1 MLTVVKCYREAADAL
16 ANGTWDEAQI
26 ADWDARLASVF
37 NRGFW
42 NGYYLGQRLGEW
54 SAQYGSS
61 ATEKK
66 VQIGQIRNF
75 YDRLSVAEVQVR
87 SEQIAT
93 GDSLFI
99 IGDTTGVV
107 EVVVNELRDDAG
119 NTCPVLKK
127 GTVGAFRTPAKVR
140 KGDKVFL
147 RVKV

>member
-1 MLTVVKCYREAADAL
+1 M
-16 ANGTWDEAQI
+16 
-26 ADWDARLASVF
+26 
-37 NRGFW
+37 
-42 NGYYLGQRLGEW
+42 
-54 SAQYGSS
+54 
-61 ATEKK
+61 
-66 VQIGQIRNF
+66 
-75 YDRLSVAEVQVR
+75 AEVQVR

-119 NTCPVLKK
+119 NTCSVLKK
-127 GTVGAFRTPAKVR
+127 GTIGDFRTPTKVR